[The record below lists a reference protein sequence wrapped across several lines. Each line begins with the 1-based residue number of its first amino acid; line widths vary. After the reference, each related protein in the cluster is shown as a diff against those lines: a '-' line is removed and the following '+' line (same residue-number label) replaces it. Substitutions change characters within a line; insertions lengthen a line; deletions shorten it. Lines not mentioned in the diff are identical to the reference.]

1 MKHLFQPAA
10 LGAALILTTTLAA
23 EAAFTTKPGPAVIGS
38 GPTTT
43 TDNGH
48 TTSPGDPFFPPVTN
62 APTSNPDLA
71 TYPKLTCYF
80 EIVDGQVVIHWFNKG
95 TAAAPAGSM
104 ITGTTSGGIGVS
116 WFITEAIEPGAS
128 ITMTVDMNP
137 AWFNDFCYAT
147 VTV

>member
-1 MKHLFQPAA
+1 MTLR
-10 LGAALILTTTLAA
+10 LLAA
-23 EAAFTTKPGPAVIGS
+23 TLLVALTAVPATQALAAATRSHGPTIERPGPDTGRTAE
-38 GPTTT
+38 
-43 TDNGH
+43 
-48 TTSPGDPFFPPVTN
+48 PGDPFFPPTTN
-62 APTSNPDLA
+62 APTSNPDIA

-80 EIVDGQVVIHWFNKG
+80 EVVDGKVVIHWFNAG
-95 TAAAPAGSM
+95 TAAAPVGSM

-116 WFITEAIEPGAS
+116 WYITEPIEPGAS